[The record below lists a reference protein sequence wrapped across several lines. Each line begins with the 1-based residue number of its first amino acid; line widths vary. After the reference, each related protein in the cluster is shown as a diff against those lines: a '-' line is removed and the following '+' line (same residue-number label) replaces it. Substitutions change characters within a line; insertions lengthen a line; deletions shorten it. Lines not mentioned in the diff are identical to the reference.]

1 MVTQGNNLLDKRKDG
16 EMNLFEL
23 DAALYECVDA
33 ETGEII
39 DEEKLNELSMERDEK
54 VENIACWIKELKAQ
68 TAAIKQE
75 EDSLAAR
82 RKVAENKAQS
92 LSEYL
97 LRYLNGSKFET
108 AKVKISYR
116 KSAALEVS
124 ETAKIPE
131 EWYKPQ
137 KPKLDVAGL
146 KKAVKD
152 GLEIEGVEIVEK
164 QNIQIK

>member
-1 MVTQGNNLLDKRKDG
+1 
-16 EMNLFEL
+16 MNLFEL
-23 DAALYECVDA
+23 DKALYECVDA

-75 EDSLAAR
+75 EDSLASR
-82 RKVAENKAQS
+82 RKVAENKILR

-97 LRYLNGSKFET
+97 LSYLNGSKFET

-116 KSAALEVS
+116 RSETLEVS
-124 ETAKIPE
+124 ESAKIPKK
-131 EWYKPQ
+131 WYKPQ
-137 KPKLDVAGL
+137 EPKLDKAGL

-152 GLEIEGVEIVEK
+152 GLEIKGVEIVEK
-164 QNIQIK
+164 NNIQIK

>member
-1 MVTQGNNLLDKRKDG
+1 
-16 EMNLFEL
+16 MNLFEL
-23 DAALYECVDA
+23 DKALYECVDA

-54 VENIACWIKELKAQ
+54 VENIACWIKELRAQ
-68 TAAIKQE
+68 AAAIKQE
-75 EDSLAAR
+75 EENLYAR
-82 RKVAENKAQS
+82 RKVAENKIQS
-92 LSEYL
+92 LGEYL
-97 LRYLNGSKFET
+97 SSYLNGGKFET

-116 KSAALEVS
+116 KSETLEVS

-131 EWYKPQ
+131 TWYKPQ
-137 KPKLDVAGL
+137 EPKLDKAGL
-146 KKAVKD
+146 KKAVKA

>member
-1 MVTQGNNLLDKRKDG
+1 
-16 EMNLFEL
+16 MNLFEL
-23 DAALYECVDA
+23 DKALYECVDA

-39 DEEKLNELSMERDEK
+39 DGEKLNELEMQRDEK
-54 VENIACWIKELKAQ
+54 VESIACWIKELKAQ

-82 RKVAENKAQS
+82 RKVAENKILS

-97 LRYLNGSKFET
+97 SSYLNGSKFET

-116 KSAALEVS
+116 RSETLEVT

-131 EWYKPQ
+131 TWYKPQ
-137 KPKLDVAGL
+137 APKLDKAGL
-146 KKAVKD
+146 KKAVKA